1 MAYQV
6 WAGDVP
12 DESFD
17 NLAAAERYA
26 AKLDDYYPDRDVT
39 VREIEGSSKLS
50 NDQAMRF
57 GHLVYALMNG
67 TEWDSDTFSQIA
79 VIADAVGR
87 EFDEMEDD
95 EFIVCAVCNEPVTI
109 FDEGSDRCIH
119 CESKD

>member
-50 NDQAMRF
+50 NDQAMQF

-67 TEWDSDTFSQIA
+67 TEWSSDTFEMIA
-79 VIADAVGR
+79 TIASAVGR
-87 EFDEMEDD
+87 DFDEMEED
-95 EFIVCAVCNEPVTI
+95 
-109 FDEGSDRCIH
+109 
-119 CESKD
+119 